1 MASLRQGWLRAPAS
15 LSITLLALFLVLGCS
30 AANAAQPPV
39 SLGEPNPSPI
49 GTFASYLPADD
60 ENPSIDE
67 AMAAYR
73 NGEFLDWRRPSLNFG
88 IGANPVWIRFAVDN
102 AGTEPLTRRVS
113 VQTAWLDQIDF
124 YVIEDSTIR
133 TVQRR
138 GDALPRSTLSAP
150 TGGYTF
156 DHLFPPGTS
165 AVYLRV
171 ATPDPMVIPIRIE
184 APAAATAR
192 VTWVEYSYGILYGF
206 LLALAAYNAM
216 LYAGLREPP
225 YLLYALYLTAFLM
238 MNLSYSG
245 HGMAGL
251 WSSGTAWAQW
261 SNPVLMIAYAS
272 SGLVFALTFLDTRR
286 HFPRMH
292 RAVVGFIAVGVMLL
306 TVLIAMDWQAWALLL
321 TFGFG
326 GLFAVIMVAL
336 GMISLRA
343 GLGSAQYFL
352 AASVCAM
359 TGVVLTE
366 LSVWGVIPFTD
377 WAYRA
382 VEIGMLLDATL
393 LALAL
398 TYQFRVARTERAE
411 AEALARLDPLTGINN
426 RRAFYSIAI
435 PLWNVTQRHGRD
447 VSILIMDIDRF
458 KDINDTNGHACGDEV
473 LRATT
478 QIITE
483 TMRDQDVA
491 ARWGGE
497 EFIVLLPETGLEQ
510 ATTFAERLRLS
521 IAASQIQCGR
531 RTIGITA
538 SFGVAARSGRETCLD
553 ELITS
558 ADSFLLIAKHS
569 GRNRVRPE
577 QNDNSE
583 SPDASMTP

>member
-1 MASLRQGWLRAPAS
+1 
-15 LSITLLALFLVLGCS
+15 
-30 AANAAQPPV
+30 
-39 SLGEPNPSPI
+39 
-49 GTFASYLPADD
+49 
-60 ENPSIDE
+60 
-67 AMAAYR
+67 
-73 NGEFLDWRRPSLNFG
+73 
-88 IGANPVWIRFAVDN
+88 
-102 AGTEPLTRRVS
+102 
-113 VQTAWLDQIDF
+113 
-124 YVIEDSTIR
+124 
-133 TVQRR
+133 
-138 GDALPRSTLSAP
+138 
-150 TGGYTF
+150 
-156 DHLFPPGTS
+156 
-165 AVYLRV
+165 
-171 ATPDPMVIPIRIE
+171 
-184 APAAATAR
+184 
-192 VTWVEYSYGILYGF
+192 
-206 LLALAAYNAM
+206 
-216 LYAGLREPP
+216 
-225 YLLYALYLTAFLM
+225 
-238 MNLSYSG
+238 
-245 HGMAGL
+245 
-251 WSSGTAWAQW
+251 
-261 SNPVLMIAYAS
+261 
-272 SGLVFALTFLDTRR
+272 VFALTFLDTRR
-286 HFPRMH
+286 HFPRTH

-411 AEALARLDPLTGINN
+411 AQALARLDPLTGINN
-426 RRAFYSIAI
+426 RRAFYNIAI

-447 VSILIMDIDRF
+447 LSILIMDIDRF

-478 QIITE
+478 QVITE

-510 ATTFAERLRLS
+510 ATIFAERLHLS
-521 IAASQIQCGR
+521 IAASPIQCGR

-538 SFGVAARSGRETCLD
+538 SFGVAARSGRESSLD
-553 ELITS
+553 ELITA

-569 GRNRVRPE
+569 GRNRVRPAR
-577 QNDNSE
+577 NDHSE
-583 SPDASMTP
+583 SADAPMTP